1 MAIVKTGNP
10 LTAKFLQPGSVYE
23 TDGYGLLTAKST
35 YIVDQTIGGTAVAT
49 GQVHPVYSD
58 YLCHKFS
65 FTRNMLEMDEITAEY
80 VGIQPAVGTRTRP
93 NVTASHG
100 LTSEHITTHPNFFG
114 PATGYTT
121 AIAGDGTVFTGS
133 TIVPGEWVGGV
144 FGAHFKGNAINAGG
158 FIGFKDSSTAAKQ
171 YFYGKNQYLAPTTS
185 FSGSIYTKNVADVTT
200 LRDAVGK
207 TSASN
212 NFAGIKLL
220 PDHLGT
226 TWTATVKGSTRP
238 TLMLSQVSFE
248 DYCVI
253 QATGVPQIFKIN
265 YEIRFNRE
273 GYPAEVYQSATASP

>member
-10 LTAKFLQPGSVYE
+10 LTEKFIQPGSVYE
-23 TDGYGLLTAKST
+23 TDGYGLLTAKSS
-35 YIVDQTIGGTAVAT
+35 YIVDKTIGGTAVST
-49 GQVHPVYSD
+49 GQVHPIYSD

-65 FTRNMLEMDEITAEY
+65 FTRNVLEQDEIVAEY
-80 VGIQPAVGTRTRP
+80 VGIQPAVGTTTRP

-114 PATGYTT
+114 PSDGYST
-121 AIAGDGTVFTGS
+121 AIAGNGTTFTAS
-133 TIVPGEWVGGV
+133 TIVPTEWVGGV
-144 FGAHFKGNAINAGG
+144 FGAHFKGNATNAGG
-158 FIGFKDSSTAAKQ
+158 FLGFKDSSTATKQ

-185 FSGSIYTKNVADVTT
+185 FSGHVYTKDVAKVTG
-200 LRDAVGK
+200 LRNAVGM

-212 NFAGIKLL
+212 VFATVKLL

-226 TWTATVKGSTRP
+226 VWSATVKGVTRP

-265 YEIRFNRE
+265 YELRFSRE
-273 GYPAEVYQSATASP
+273 GYPAEVYQLTA

>member
-49 GQVHPVYSD
+49 GQEHPIYLD

-65 FTRNMLEMDEITAEY
+65 FTRNTLEMDEITAEY
-80 VGIQPAVGTRTRP
+80 IGIQPTVGPRTRP

-100 LTSEHITTHPNFFG
+100 LTSEHITTHVNFFG
-114 PATGYTT
+114 PSPGFTT
-121 AIAGDGTVFTGS
+121 AIAGNGTTFTAS
-133 TIVPGEWVGGV
+133 TINPDYKTGGV
-144 FGAHFKGNAINAGG
+144 FGANFKGTATNAGG
-158 FIGFKDSSTAAKQ
+158 FVGFLDSSTPAKQ

-185 FSGSIYTKNVADVTT
+185 FSGSIYTKTVADVTT

-207 TSASN
+207 TSATNS
-212 NFAGIKLL
+212 FAGIKLL

-226 TWTATVKGSTRP
+226 TWSASIKGTTRP
-238 TLMLSQVSFE
+238 TLMLSQLSFE
-248 DYCVI
+248 DYCII